1 MKTLLPLALLLAFA
15 ACKNDP
21 GPGQLTG
28 TSTPEAMGERQTQT
42 AQPANDTALT
52 GTFGGGAAGEGGQSA
67 VTATHP
73 GATGTDVTS
82 GTDPNVT
89 TAAPTVTGT

>member
-1 MKTLLPLALLLAFA
+1 MKTLLPLALVLFLA

-28 TSTPEAMGERQTQT
+28 TSTPEAMGERQTHT
-42 AQPANDTALT
+42 APQNDTALT
-52 GTFGGGAAGEGGQSA
+52 GTFGGNVPGQSGQSA